1 MSPEQISPEVSKT
14 GNNWIGYKSDELT
27 QLINQERTTVKAT
40 DAETKAA
47 RKEIFKKIQKHYS
60 DHMVTYFMWAD
71 SDAQGFSTNI
81 GGVKPGPNGDMNY
94 ADQARN
100 TEIFREWFLKNAK

>member
-14 GNNWIGYKSDELT
+14 GNNWIGFKSDELT

-47 RKEIFKKIQKHYS
+47 RKEIFKKIQKLYS

-81 GGVKPGPNGDMNY
+81 GGVRVGPNGDMNY
-94 ADQARN
+94 IDQGRSP
-100 TEIFREWFLKNAK
+100 IVFREWYLKNAK